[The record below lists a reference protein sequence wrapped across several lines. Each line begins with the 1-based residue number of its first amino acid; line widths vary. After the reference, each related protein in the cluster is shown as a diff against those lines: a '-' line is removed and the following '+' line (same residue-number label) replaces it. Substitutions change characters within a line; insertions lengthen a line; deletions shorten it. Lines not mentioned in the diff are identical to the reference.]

1 MLGRMLGATGV
12 ISHLVAALG
21 FAALGLW
28 LLAHPRAGW
37 FRAGVAVA
45 CLLTALWAGAV
56 VWVGRHG
63 GAAVPLSLLETVR
76 SAVWIALL
84 VLHLRQFWGLDQRP
98 SSSFFVALML
108 GFVVAL
114 QITLDLL
121 FGFGA
126 DPAPLADQPA
136 GAMLFVATRILVAI
150 SGLVLVHN
158 LYVNSRETLG
168 PEVRFFAVGLGAI
181 FAYDLN
187 LYTLQFLLGELSQP
201 LWNIRGA
208 VNTLALPLIAL
219 SLRGQARDGFYV
231 SRKVAFN
238 TISFSGI
245 GLYLIAMSLL
255 AYGLRLA
262 GGDWGLVLQV
272 TFLAA
277 TLIFGALAILS
288 PRLQATLRVWISRN
302 FYRYRY
308 DYRTE
313 WLRFM
318 DTIDAAQQDLSDPQ
332 PIRERLIEAL
342 ATVMHSPGGALF
354 EPREDGGWERTAQ
367 WRWPRMPIA
376 VLPPEDPLGTWMRGQ
391 LKVVDFRAL
400 RAEQAGRRELLT
412 HPGLR
417 MPAWAQPETGT
428 WLAVPLSHRERL
440 TGFILLEDSLAPRS
454 LNWEDH
460 DLLRTLGR
468 QGASYLAESATQ
480 AALDEARSF
489 EEFNRR
495 FAFAMHDIK
504 NLVSQMAL
512 VARNAERHADNPEFR
527 EDMVATL
534 RNSVVKMTDLLALLG
549 RETKKGAVR
558 EDPAPAHEP
567 VDLAALLTEAVATAR
582 RSHPSVALFGA
593 DGPVLVQGDVRRLES
608 MIGHLL
614 QNAVEASA
622 PEAPISVSLRQ
633 EAEGEAVIR
642 IADHGVGMSAS
653 FIREELFRPFRS
665 TKEGGYGI
673 GAYEAREIARSHGG
687 RLEVESRPGDG
698 SIFTIRLPLMPSAPA
713 SEAAGEGMERKLGT
727 AQ

>member
-1 MLGRMLGATGV
+1 MLVVMFGATGV
-12 ISHLVAALG
+12 ISHLVAAFG

-37 FRAGVAVA
+37 FRFGVAIA
-45 CLLTALWAGAV
+45 SLLTALWAGAV
-56 VWVGRHG
+56 VWAGRHG
-63 GAAVPLSLLETVR
+63 GSGGPLSLLETVR
-76 SAVWIALL
+76 SAAWIALL

-98 SSSFFVALML
+98 SSSFLVALML

-114 QITLDLL
+114 QVTLDLL

-126 DPAPLADQPA
+126 DASPLAEQPS
-136 GAMLFVATRILVAI
+136 GAMLFVASRILVAI

-158 LYVNSRETLG
+158 LYVNSRDTLG
-168 PEVRFFAVGLGAI
+168 PEVRFFAVGLGAV

-231 SRKVAFN
+231 SRNVAFN

-288 PRLQATLRVWISRN
+288 PRLRATVRVWISRN

-308 DYRTE
+308 DYRNE

-318 DTIDAAQQDLSDPQ
+318 DTIDAAQTDLSDPQ

-342 ATVMHSPGGALF
+342 ATVMDSPGGALF
-354 EPREDGGWERTAQ
+354 EPRDDGGWEQTAR
-367 WRWPRMPIA
+367 WRWPGLA
-376 VLPPEDPLGTWMRGQ
+376 VASLPRDDPMGIWMRGH
-391 LKVVDFRAL
+391 LRVVDFQAL
-400 RAEQAGRRELLT
+400 RAEAAGQRELLT
-412 HPGLR
+412 HPGLA
-417 MPAWAQPETGT
+417 PPPWAHPDTGI

-440 TGFILLEDSLAPRS
+440 TGFILLENSLAPRG
-454 LNWEDH
+454 LNWEDY

-468 QGASYLAESATQ
+468 QGASYLVESATQ

-534 RNSVVKMTDLLALLG
+534 RNSVVKMTDLLALMG
-549 RETKKGAVR
+549 RESKKAVAR
-558 EDPAPAHEP
+558 DEAVPQQEP
-567 VDLAALLTEAVATAR
+567 VDLSALLTEAVAT
-582 RSHPSVALFGA
+582 
-593 DGPVLVQGDVRRLES
+593 VRRRHPAVDLSGVDRPVHARGDAGRLET
-608 MIGHLL
+608 MVAHLL
-614 QNAVEASA
+614 QNAAEASA
-622 PEAPISVSLRQ
+622 PEAPISVSLQ
-633 EAEGEAVIR
+633 QDDGGWAVIR

-687 RLEVESRPGDG
+687 SLEVESRPGDG
-698 SIFTIRLPLMPSAPA
+698 SLFTIRLPRLTATPVSQGDADVL
-713 SEAAGEGMERKLGT
+713 EKKVGT